1 VVVAGHSGEFDAGDV
16 LTDAPMDSPAEA
28 DVSGWVAG
36 EPKECGPAVGSW
48 LAAQRNIGVLNCAA
62 RALLVATSSRGEI
75 IGVDPVELL
84 AELGDL
90 GLVGV
95 GDGGVECE
103 GRRPDE
109 VEQFVGGADRSAR
122 L

>member
-1 VVVAGHSGEFDAGDV
+1 MAAYRQLRCSTLPGKPLPAGGSARDGGSDRPRRLRGLLDDR
-16 LTDAPMDSPAEA
+16 L
-28 DVSGWVAG
+28 
-36 EPKECGPAVGSW
+36 GSW
-48 LAAQRNIGVLNCAA
+48 DVGE
-62 RALLVATSSRGEI
+62 LVATSSRGEV

-84 AELGDL
+84 AEPGDL
-90 GLVGV
+90 GLVRV
-95 GDGGVECE
+95 GDGGVERE